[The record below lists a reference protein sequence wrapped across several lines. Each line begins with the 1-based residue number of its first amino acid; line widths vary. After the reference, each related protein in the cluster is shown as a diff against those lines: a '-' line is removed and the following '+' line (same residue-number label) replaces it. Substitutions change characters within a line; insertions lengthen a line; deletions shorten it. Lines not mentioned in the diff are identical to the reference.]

1 MKQGLI
7 LFIINPRDLL
17 PAACLLVRP
26 IKQQLETNNCLVA
39 IKPGDAYDS
48 YKKNDPVMM

>member
-26 IKQQLETNNCLVA
+26 IKQQLETNKL
-39 IKPGDAYDS
+39 IFGDAYDS